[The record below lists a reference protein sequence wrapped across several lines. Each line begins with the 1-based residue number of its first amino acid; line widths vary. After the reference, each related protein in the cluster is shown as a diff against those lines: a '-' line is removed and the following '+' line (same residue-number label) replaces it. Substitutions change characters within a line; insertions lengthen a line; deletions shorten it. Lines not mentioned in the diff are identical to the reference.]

1 MTQIITWS
9 ALALF
14 GATVSARVVPRS
26 LTTNGASFASQTFDY
41 VVVGGGTAGLAVAA
55 RLAENPRTTV
65 GVIEAGKYMPNDQL
79 IDTPQLFGAAQ
90 GNPNY
95 DWMFESVPQPNVN
108 GRVLDMPRGKVLG
121 GSSALN
127 YMAFDRASKP
137 EYDAWATLGSSGWNW
152 DGLLPYMKAAED
164 FTNIDPFRN
173 YSNTGTGIYPSQGTS
188 GVIAA
193 GYNNWYSDI
202 STPYGETIYN
212 VGIPPNFDPD
222 SGNAFG
228 LYNCAGSINRTTGK
242 RSYAASTYYAYNAGR
257 SNFVVLTGA
266 QVTKINF
273 ANSTSGGNYVATSV
287 SFVSNS
293 ATYTV
298 KARKEVIL
306 SAGSV
311 QTPQLLELSG
321 IGNPSILQQYGIRSL
336 VNLPGVGENLQDHLF
351 VPTSYELK
359 PGKTTFDIL
368 RNNATYA
375 AQAQAQYAN
384 THDGIYAAVHSAFS
398 FIDLA
403 SYVNSNKI
411 SSMKAQLDTETA
423 SGTTPLQQAQ
433 YNIQKQWLS
442 QKLGH
447 LEIIMYPG
455 YFAFSGPKPNTSY
468 ISLLMAI
475 QHPFSRGNVHINS
488 ANPLTKPSFDPKY
501 FSKTID
507 LDSLVEAVKFGLTI
521 SQTEPLASAIVGRQ
535 DPAPGVTSDADI
547 ANYVKNNV
555 ESVYHP
561 IGTAAL
567 APRASGG
574 VVGPNLKV
582 YGTANVRVVDASMMP
597 MHMATHITRTVYGI
611 AEKAAAMIKAG
622 Q

>member
-1 MTQIITWS
+1 
-9 ALALF
+9 
-14 GATVSARVVPRS
+14 
-26 LTTNGASFASQTFDY
+26 
-41 VVVGGGTAGLAVAA
+41 
-55 RLAENPRTTV
+55 
-65 GVIEAGKYMPNDQL
+65 
-79 IDTPQLFGAAQ
+79 
-90 GNPNY
+90 
-95 DWMFESVPQPNVN
+95 
-108 GRVLDMPRGKVLG
+108 
-121 GSSALN
+121 
-127 YMAFDRASKP
+127 
-137 EYDAWATLGSSGWNW
+137 
-152 DGLLPYMKAAED
+152 MKAAED
-164 FTNIDPFRN
+164 FTNIDPFRT
-173 YSNTGTGIYPSQGTS
+173 YSNTGTSIFPTQGTS

-193 GYNNWYSDI
+193 GYNTWYSDI

-212 VGIPPNFDPD
+212 LGIPPNFNPD
-222 SGNAFG
+222 SGDAFG
-228 LYNCAGSINRTTGK
+228 LYNCAGSINRATGK
-242 RSYAASTYYAYNAGR
+242 RSYAANTYFANNAGR

-266 QVTKINF
+266 QATKINF
-273 ANSTSGGNYVATSV
+273 GNSTVNGNYTATGV

-306 SAGSV
+306 SAGSL
-311 QTPQLLELSG
+311 QSPQLLELSG
-321 IGNPSILQQYGIRSL
+321 IGNPTILQQYGITSL

-351 VPTSYELK
+351 IATSYELK

-375 AQAQAQYAN
+375 AQAQAQYAS

-411 SSMKAQLDTETA
+411 SAMKTQLDSEIA
-423 SGTTPLQQAQ
+423 SSGTTPLQQAQ

-488 ANPLTKPSFDPKY
+488 ANPLVKPAFDPKY
-501 FSKTID
+501 FSKSID
-507 LDSLVEAVKFGLTI
+507 LDSLVEAVKFGQTI
-521 SQTEPLASAIVGRQ
+521 AQTEPLASAIVGRQ
-535 DPAPGVTSDADI
+535 DPAPGVVSDADI
-547 ANYVKNNV
+547 ANYVKTFV

-582 YGTANVRVVDASMMP
+582 YGTTNVRVVDASVIP
-597 MHMATHITRTVYGI
+597 LHMGTHITRTVYGI
-611 AEKAAAMIKAG
+611 GEKAAAMIKAG

>member
-1 MTQIITWS
+1 
-9 ALALF
+9 
-14 GATVSARVVPRS
+14 
-26 LTTNGASFASQTFDY
+26 
-41 VVVGGGTAGLAVAA
+41 
-55 RLAENPRTTV
+55 
-65 GVIEAGKYMPNDQL
+65 
-79 IDTPQLFGAAQ
+79 
-90 GNPNY
+90 
-95 DWMFESVPQPNVN
+95 
-108 GRVLDMPRGKVLG
+108 
-121 GSSALN
+121 
-127 YMAFDRASKP
+127 
-137 EYDAWATLGSSGWNW
+137 
-152 DGLLPYMKAAED
+152 MKAAED

-455 YFAFSGPKPNTSY
+455 
-468 ISLLMAI
+468 L
-475 QHPFSRGNVHINS
+475 
-488 ANPLTKPSFDPKY
+488 
-501 FSKTID
+501 D